1 MSLVRQFSGGEAS
14 EQGVEKQAFVN
25 PLIGGRGGETAASPE
40 EEEQEEQEESNPSP
54 PDQAEPAGS
63 SEGEQAKENKS
74 RRALVNTDSIEDV
87 VIAAEGPSIVPPE
100 PAAKAPVPS
109 GSSRK
114 AIVNTDSIDP
124 QDEAL
129 VLQLEPQ
136 PEPEP
141 ESRTDP
147 AAAGPVSHP
156 SRKAIINTDSIEAY
170 REDNLDDKFERFRAA
185 TAVAPGGQKVSMGSS
200 DGEGGSVNYIVNP
213 LRAVSPGECGND

>member
-25 PLIGGRGGETAASPE
+25 PLIGGRGGETAAIPE
-40 EEEQEEQEESNPSP
+40 EEEQEESNPSP
-54 PDQAEPAGS
+54 PDQAEPAES
-63 SEGEQAKENKS
+63 SEGGQAKENKS
-74 RRALVNTDSIEDV
+74 RRAIVNTDSIEDV
-87 VIAAEGPSIVPPE
+87 VIAAEEPSTVPPE

-124 QDEAL
+124 QEEAL

-136 PEPEP
+136 PEPQPEP
-141 ESRTDP
+141 QTDP

-170 REDNLDDKFERFRAA
+170 KEDNLDDKFESFARPQPWL
-185 TAVAPGGQKVSMGSS
+185 PGGLMGVRRCRW
-200 DGEGGSVNYIVNP
+200 GRATVRGGV
-213 LRAVSPGECGND
+213 